1 MKPIDFNDSSE
12 KEIALNLPRRYRVI
26 LYQDSTTPRH
36 FILLLMMRHF
46 QKSIH
51 ESKKLVEELEEKGLV
66 TVGTYTHEIAET
78 KSTKV
83 IILAKKNR
91 YPLKCSFEPE

>member
-66 TVGTYTHEIAET
+66 TVGIYTHEIAET

>member
-1 MKPIDFNDSSE
+1 MKPTDYNDPSE
-12 KEIALNLPRRYRVI
+12 KEITLKLPKRYKVV
-26 LYQDSTTPRH
+26 LYKDTGTPRH
-36 FILLLMMRHF
+36 FILLLLMRHF

-51 ESKKLVEELEEKGLV
+51 ESKELVESLDKNGSV
-66 TVGTYTHEIAET
+66 SVGIYTHEIAET

-83 IILAKKNR
+83 VILAKKNR

>member
-12 KEIALNLPRRYRVI
+12 KEIALNLPKRYRVI

-83 IILAKKNR
+83 LILAKKNR

>member
-1 MKPIDFNDSSE
+1 MKPIDYNDPSE
-12 KEIALNLPRRYRVI
+12 NELTVKLPKRYRVV
-26 LYQDSTTPRH
+26 LHRDQETPRH
-36 FILLLMMRHF
+36 FILLLLMRHF

-51 ESKKLVEELEEKGLV
+51 ESKELVEVLDKKGFV

-83 IILAKKNR
+83 IILAKKNS

>member
-1 MKPIDFNDSSE
+1 MKPIDYNDPSE
-12 KEIALNLPRRYRVI
+12 KELTLRLPKRYRVV
-26 LYQDSTTPRH
+26 LYKDKETPRH
-36 FILLLMMRHF
+36 FILLLLMRHF

-51 ESKKLVEELEEKGLV
+51 QSKELVEELEEKGFV
-66 TVGTYTHEIAET
+66 SAGTYTHEIAET

-83 IILAKKNR
+83 LILAKKNS